1 MRQWDIFL
9 FPFTEELPHPVVILS
24 IDERVE
30 ARKHINGLLCVT
42 LRGRPLGLH
51 EVLLNGAD
59 GLDWELA
66 VRCDLIHLL
75 ERDRF
80 QERRGRVIPER
91 QVQISRKLMECF
103 RLQTY

>member
-9 FPFTEELPHPVVILS
+9 FPFTEEQPHPVVVLS
-24 IDERVE
+24 TDERAA
-30 ARKHINGLLCVT
+30 ARKHVNGLLCVT
-42 LRGRPLGLH
+42 LRGRSLALH

-59 GLDWELA
+59 GLDWETA

-80 QERRGRVIPER
+80 LEQRGHVTTER
-91 QVQISRKLMECF
+91 QIQISRKLIECL
-103 RLQTY
+103 RLRTY